1 MAVRTA
7 YTTHVDVRNA
17 TQPGAETMTI
27 LLTVL
32 TAVIFVAQIA
42 VAVFFARWAFDL
54 LCDAV
59 SWAMGDDE

>member
-1 MAVRTA
+1 MAYDTG
-7 YTTHVDVRNA
+7 VDVRNA

-42 VAVFFARWAFDL
+42 VAACVVKWAFDL

-59 SWAMGDDE
+59 AWAMGDDE